1 MGTTLMTGATRGLG
15 RYAAEHLL
23 RSSEHLVVFARGEVP
38 LAGPNLTVIPC
49 DLTSFADIRRAC
61 EEFSDLDLP
70 PLTRFVGNAGVQ
82 HTSTSDRTVDGFERT
97 FAVNVLAYH
106 LMLRLLMDRF
116 GAGSRVL
123 VVGSDVHFG
132 TWQHGFGAIPPP
144 RWDDVRKLAA
154 PRPGGAREGR
164 RAYAT
169 SKLGVIYL
177 VHALQRRLPEGV
189 DAYTYN
195 PGFVPGTGLVR
206 DAHPVG
212 RAVVASIGQ
221 VLRLTP
227 KAMGQERAGRVLA
240 ETVVGARLSEGGAYI
255 DRGRVVPS
263 SAESYDVERE
273 EELWRVA
280 DELCGVAG
288 YRADHG

>member
-1 MGTTLMTGATRGLG
+1 MSDG
-15 RYAAEHLL
+15 H
-23 RSSEHLVVFARGEVP
+23 
-38 LAGPNLTVIPC
+38 
-49 DLTSFADIRRAC
+49 DAD
-61 EEFSDLDLP
+61 D
-70 PLTRFVGNAGVQ
+70 RFVGNAGVQ

-97 FAVNVLAYH
+97 FGVNVLAYH
-106 LMLRLLMDRF
+106 LMLRLLVDRF
-116 GAGSRVL
+116 GAGSRIL

-132 TWQHGFGAIPPP
+132 SWRYGFGTIPPP
-144 RWDDVRKLAA
+144 RWDDVRELAA
-154 PRPGGAREGR
+154 PRPGGMREAR

-169 SKLGVIYL
+169 SKLGVLYL
-177 VHALQRRLPEGV
+177 VHALQRRLPAGV

-195 PGFVPGTGLVR
+195 PGFVPGTGLTR
-206 DAHPVG
+206 DADPVS
-212 RAVVASIGQ
+212 RAVVASFGH
-221 VLRLTP
+221 VLRVTP
-227 KAMGQERAGRVLA
+227 MAMGQVRAGRILA
-240 ETVVGARLSEGGAYI
+240 RTMTGPRPGEGGAYI

>member
-15 RYAAEHLL
+15 RHAAAHLL
-23 RSSEHLVVFARGEVP
+23 RSRPDDHLVVFARGEVP
-38 LAGPNLTVIPC
+38 LTGPNLTVIPC

-61 EEFSDLDLP
+61 AEFSRLDLP
-70 PLTRFVGNAGVQ
+70 PLTGFLGNAGVQ
-82 HTSTSDRTVDGFERT
+82 QTSTSDTTVDGFERT
-97 FAVNVLAYH
+97 FVVNVLAYH
-106 LMLRLLMDRF
+106 LMLNLLMDRF
-116 GAGSRVL
+116 VSGSRIV

-132 TWQHGFGAIPPP
+132 TWRHGLGAIPAP
-144 RWDDVRKLAA
+144 RWDKVTKLAA
-154 PRPGGAREGR
+154 PRPGGTREGR

-177 VHALQRRLPEGV
+177 VHALQRRLPAGV

-206 DAHPVG
+206 DADPVS
-212 RAVVASIGQ
+212 RALVASIGQ

-227 KAMGQERAGRVLA
+227 IAMGQVRAGRIMA
-240 ETVVGARLSEGGAYI
+240 ETMTGPRPAEGGAYI
-255 DRGRVVPS
+255 DKGRVIPS

-273 EELWRVA
+273 EDLWRTA
-280 DELCGVAG
+280 DTLCQVGTSA
-288 YRADHG
+288 